1 MGLIHGGQRVNPR
14 AWSQCG
20 LWFRWPRVRIPP
32 PTPIDPTKANNRT
45 VPAITRE
52 YTCRKREIRMRTLA
66 VLAASG
72 VLLTAAESFLPDDS
86 LVNHVE
92 KKVRANLPTRE
103 ERRFDLIG
111 WAPSIKAAEEAAKRT
126 NRPVYVFTYDG
137 KIDTG
142 RC

>member
-1 MGLIHGGQRVNPR
+1 
-14 AWSQCG
+14 
-20 LWFRWPRVRIPP
+20 
-32 PTPIDPTKANNRT
+32 
-45 VPAITRE
+45 
-52 YTCRKREIRMRTLA
+52 MRTLA
-66 VLAASG
+66 VLAVSG